1 MALAI
6 SPCSCARW
14 RNCRQRSWRSRTP
27 ARRLCHLTGS
37 GSASLPVEGLWK
49 VAMTGGPA
57 VSVVGLDA
65 RRVRGATWGED
76 GTIIYATGNRETGL
90 QRVSADGGTVEVL
103 TRPDPAKGEADHL
116 WPELLP
122 GGRAVLFTIWPPS
135 GGSDNAQVAVLD
147 LRTGDQRVLV
157 RGGSDA
163 RYVSSGHLVFGA
175 GGGLRSVPFDLQ
187 RLTVT
192 GTPVPVVEGVATSAN
207 GSAECAIS
215 RNGSLIYVAA
225 GTARRELVWVDRQGN
240 EEALGAAPRAY
251 TRARISPD
259 STRVA
264 LEVRDDRGRI
274 SGSGMSSSVGS
285 LG

>member
-1 MALAI
+1 MSPTVLAVADARAPFV
-6 SPCSCARW
+6 SPDGQWVGFFTA
-14 RNCRQRSWRSRTP
+14 
-27 ARRLCHLTGS
+27 
-37 GSASLPVEGLWK
+37 EGLWK

-65 RRVRGATWGED
+65 PQVRGATWGED

-103 TRPDPAKGEADHL
+103 TRPDPAKGEADHV

-122 GGRAVLFTIWPPS
+122 GGQAVLFTIWPPS

-157 RGGSDA
+157 PGGSDA
-163 RYVSSGHLVFGA
+163 RYISSGHLVFGA

-187 RLTVT
+187 RLTVI
-192 GTPVPVVEGVATSAN
+192 GTLVPIVEGVATSAN

-215 RNGSLIYVAA
+215 QNGSLIYVAA

-240 EEALGAAPRAY
+240 EEARRCTPCLHAGPDFPGRYSGCPRSSG
-251 TRARISPD
+251 RC
-259 STRVA
+259 
-264 LEVRDDRGRI
+264 RG
-274 SGSGMSSSVGS
+274 GS
-285 LG
+285 LGLGC